1 MRSRNVPCG
10 RAVSGSG
17 GGREAG
23 FTLLEMLVVLVIV
36 GLLIGLVLTRG
47 PLRSDAMT
55 FSDGR
60 LRVVSALQAARRDAV
75 LQGHD
80 VMMQVDVPSRTVS
93 VMDGGHVRVE
103 PLVTPV
109 GLSSDQSV
117 ERITEHFSADGT
129 ADGMPIVLRYGRF
142 RARITLSPMTGRVMV
157 QNYGG

>member
-1 MRSRNVPCG
+1 MKEKTSL
-10 RAVSGSG
+10 SGCD
-17 GGREAG
+17 AG
-23 FTLLEMLVVLVIV
+23 FTLLEMLVVLVIA

-60 LRVVSALQAARRDAV
+60 LRVVSALQAARREAM

-80 VMMQVDVPSRTVS
+80 VMMQFDVPSRTVS
-93 VMDGGHVRVE
+93 VMDGLHVMVE

-109 GLSSDQSV
+109 EVSSDQSV

-129 ADGMPIVLRYGRF
+129 AEGMPIVLHYGRL
-142 RARITLSPMTGRVMV
+142 RARITLSPMTGRIMV
-157 QNYGG
+157 QNHG